1 MTRTQKTSGDLAL
14 RGAATGPKQKD
25 RGDREAMSPSMRQL
39 ILSFAD
45 DGSDRVW
52 DPDVYG
58 RRPSNAA
65 PSAA

>member
-1 MTRTQKTSGDLAL
+1 MTHTQKTSGDLAL
-14 RGAATGPKQKD
+14 RGATGPKQKD

-52 DPDVYG
+52 DPNVYV

>member
-1 MTRTQKTSGDLAL
+1 MNDTRKTSGDLAPH
-14 RGAATGPKQKD
+14 RATGPKQKD
-25 RGDREAMSPSMRQL
+25 RRDREAMSPAMRQL

-45 DGSDRVW
+45 DSSGRVW
-52 DPDVYG
+52 DPDVYV

>member
-1 MTRTQKTSGDLAL
+1 MIDTQKSPGDLAPH
-14 RGAATGPKQKD
+14 RVTGPKQND
-25 RGDREAMSPSMRQL
+25 PRDREAMSPSMRKL

-52 DPDVYG
+52 DPDVYV

-65 PSAA
+65 RSAA

>member
-1 MTRTQKTSGDLAL
+1 MNDTQKTSSDRELHS
-14 RGAATGPKQKD
+14 GPKQD
-25 RGDREAMSPSMRQL
+25 RRDREAMSPSMRQL

-52 DPDVYG
+52 DPDVYV
-58 RRPSNAA
+58 RRPSNTA

>member
-1 MTRTQKTSGDLAL
+1 MTHTQKTSGDLAL
-14 RGAATGPKQKD
+14 RGATAPKQKD

-52 DPDVYG
+52 DPNVYV